1 MIVAKQRTSSS
12 VSPSTALGSRG
23 KNLTSNNENDQ
34 ARYVSEGIEW
44 PFTLEHYGSDVF
56 DRLAR
61 PECRHDPRL
70 IRFNPMNGSLS
81 VASSEMIVIYLTS
94 HDILDYDLLS
104 DFFLTFRL
112 FMTSHLLLELL
123 IGRMTWALI
132 HQASPENDNA
142 QSEIGRDV
150 SVRTFVMLRH
160 WILNFFPDDFVP
172 SYALRVS
179 FANYINALHSWDLT
193 KSNQGFMHILSQL
206 KKAWMSSCGL
216 YWDVEQGSDTD
227 FNNSTTSSLPPNP
240 ASPSS
245 STSHVVPVNPGG
257 HVGSNSITFQRL
269 DNRYASLLSFYQ
281 LPIKPVLS
289 NSEIAGDHPIDQ
301 NHLVS
306 MMGRLIKGGISLST
320 DVEIREIQPPTPV
333 QQMSPA
339 IPLSLDP
346 GHKVP
351 RRNQQ
356 NSIKTMVDSWKREL
370 GLHKDKAISRFF
382 SKIVNIS
389 ESKKLD
395 ESKAVAS
402 ATMGVTGSSMG
413 IREIEHGKVRIDILS
428 ARVIEELD
436 NILKLQ
442 EISALSTPISTSSSH
457 HHRVSSGSAT
467 TSVELVNFQNLTLDS
482 ETNDTSFMLSEQQ
495 PLRKVSQ
502 DFKKNVDH
510 FFKHRSLSKVFS
522 GTEQVD
528 SSPKAA
534 KRVSLI
540 DNMNMRIRIIGSP
553 EKIKH
558 KNQHSNDTDD
568 SSSSVVMNFNDPLLR
583 PSSASSISSLS
594 SSINQQWE
602 SQSEVSARSP
612 QASITNIPSMLSM
625 RSYDSYDSQFSATRD
640 AINSPTNDQETSPG
654 LGLRRMKNLQN
665 LRTELEV
672 PSVNRGSDLSSMF
685 SNEGGAIRVSVTVPH
700 ISVIKPRLM
709 RQQQIFRPAHRHSSL
724 QTFGTRSEI
733 DYSDV
738 DKNLERLAKIPD
750 DETPDDA
757 IEVALRKLEGT
768 YVKPEKSTL
777 ATPGLRTL
785 ISSGQANVSPASAR
799 RSVSSPHIF
808 DRYKQRTGSNDTSL
822 YNGAFETPTKKAIAV
837 TSADDNSNDDKHAG
851 QMKRKN
857 RPTLSIRV
865 VTPSNNERASNPQPE
880 PITAKGIQRLPQDPL
895 SVASS
900 VPHGNHTPFILN
912 FTSEQLTEQFT
923 LIERD
928 ALAEI
933 DWKELIELKW
943 SQKLNPIQSWLGYLV
958 ERNAS
963 GVEVVITRFNLMVN
977 WVKSEILLTRLLKER
992 VLAISRFI
1000 HIAHHA
1006 RRLQN
1011 YSTMMQIVL
1020 ALSSA
1025 LIKQLR
1031 RTWEK
1036 VPQADADLLENLE
1049 KVVSPF
1055 RNFQQLRVEFNSLDT
1070 SIGCIPFLGIYLS
1083 DLTFNAERP
1092 AFVSS
1097 EQGPKG
1103 SNKPGNNN
1111 NGGFSSSK
1119 TTSPS
1124 TPGFDHLDE
1133 SNNDEETI
1141 VNFDRFRMSASV
1153 VKSLIQCIEWSSNYN
1168 FKADQDLLAK
1178 CLYIQSLTDEEMNL
1192 CHQYLDEE
1200 ER

>member
-23 KNLTSNNENDQ
+23 KNSTSRNDNAQ
-34 ARYVSEGIEW
+34 ARYISEGIEW
-44 PFTLEHYGSDVF
+44 PFTLEHYESDVF

-112 FMTSHLLLELL
+112 FMTPHLLLELL
-123 IGRMTWALI
+123 IGRITWALI
-132 HQASPENDNA
+132 HQTSPENDSM
-142 QSEIGRDV
+142 QREIGRDV

-216 YWDVEQGSDTD
+216 YWDVEQGSDID
-227 FNNSTTSSLPPNP
+227 LNNITTSSISPIP

-245 STSHVVPVNPGG
+245 SISHVVPLNPGG
-257 HVGSNSITFQRL
+257 QVGSNSITCQRL

-320 DVEIREIQPPTPV
+320 DVEVREIQPPTPV
-333 QQMSPA
+333 QHMSPA

-346 GHKVP
+346 GNKVP

-356 NSIKTMVDSWKREL
+356 NSIKTMVDNWKREL

-389 ESKKLD
+389 ESRRLD
-395 ESKAVAS
+395 ESKTRAS
-402 ATMGVTGSSMG
+402 APIGATGSSMG

-442 EISALSTPISTSSSH
+442 EISALCTPISTSFSR
-457 HHRVSSGSAT
+457 HHRVSSGLTKA
-467 TSVELVNFQNLTLDS
+467 SVKPVNFQNLTLDS
-482 ETNDTSFMLSEQQ
+482 EVNDTSFMSSEQQ
-495 PLRKVSQ
+495 SLRKVSQ
-502 DFKKNVDH
+502 DLKKDVDH
-510 FFKHRSLSKVFS
+510 LFASRSLSKVFS
-522 GTEQVD
+522 KNEQD
-528 SSPKAA
+528 DLSPKAA
-534 KRVSLI
+534 RRVSLI

-553 EKIKH
+553 KKINH
-558 KNQHSNDTDD
+558 NNQHSNDTDD
-568 SSSSVVMNFNDPLLR
+568 SSPAINFNDPLLR
-583 PSSASSISSLS
+583 PSSASSISSS
-594 SSINQQWE
+594 SSSLNQQWE

-612 QASITNIPSMLSM
+612 QASITNMPSMLSM

-640 AINSPTNDQETSPG
+640 DMNSPTNDQETSPG
-654 LGLRRMKNLQN
+654 VGLRRMKNLHN
-665 LRTELEV
+665 LRTDLEV
-672 PSVNRGSDLSSMF
+672 PLANRGSDLSSMF
-685 SNEGGAIRVSVTVPH
+685 STEGGAIRVSVTAPH
-700 ISVIKPRLM
+700 ISIVKPRLM
-709 RQQQIFRPAHRHSSL
+709 RQQQIFRSAHRHSSL
-724 QTFGTRSEI
+724 QTFSTRSEI

-768 YVKPEKSTL
+768 YVKPEKL
-777 ATPGLRTL
+777 AVATPGLQTST
-785 ISSGQANVSPASAR
+785 SSGQANASTTSGR

-822 YNGAFETPTKKAIAV
+822 YNSAFETPTKKTTAAV
-837 TSADDNSNDDKHAG
+837 SSDNNDNINDSKHASPT
-851 QMKRKN
+851 KRKS
-857 RPTLSIRV
+857 RPPLSIRV
-865 VTPSNNERASNPQPE
+865 VTPSNNESVSNSQPE
-880 PITAKGIQRLPQDPL
+880 PITAKGIHRPPQDPL

-958 ERNAS
+958 ERNAN

-1020 ALSSA
+1020 ALSSGS
-1025 LIKQLR
+1025 IKQLR

-1036 VPQADADLLENLE
+1036 VPQADVDLLENLE

-1092 AFVSS
+1092 AFVLS
-1097 EQGPKG
+1097 ESGPNG
-1103 SNKPGNNN
+1103 SCKPSND
-1111 NGGFSSSK
+1111 GFRSSK
-1119 TTSPS
+1119 AT
-1124 TPGFDHLDE
+1124 TPGFDGFDE
-1133 SNNDEETI
+1133 NNDEETI

-1153 VKSLIQCIEWSSNYN
+1153 VKSLIQCIEWSSNYK

-1178 CLYIQSLTDEEMNL
+1178 CLYIQSLTEEEMKL

-1200 ER
+1200 QR